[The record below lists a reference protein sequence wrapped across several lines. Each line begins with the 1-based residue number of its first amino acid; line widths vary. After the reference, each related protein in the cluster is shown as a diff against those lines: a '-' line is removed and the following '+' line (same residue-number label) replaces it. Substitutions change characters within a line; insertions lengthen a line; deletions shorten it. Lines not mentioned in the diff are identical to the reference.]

1 MCFYFD
7 PGYPAGGC
15 LCQELPGQHAD
26 GVLQQIP
33 HSDNLFSKCP
43 FDSILIFI
51 FSQYLSTCNFHSS
64 EPSTMKKI
72 FPFVCLVIFLACC
85 MVSCGKKE
93 AKKKSVAS
101 QTLEER
107 YPGWA
112 NLTWI
117 STDDNSRGFPRME
130 ISIRENVVTIRQHT
144 SDTVFVS
151 HEYTMMYLLG
161 NTLTLEG

>member
-1 MCFYFD
+1 
-7 PGYPAGGC
+7 
-15 LCQELPGQHAD
+15 
-26 GVLQQIP
+26 
-33 HSDNLFSKCP
+33 
-43 FDSILIFI
+43 
-51 FSQYLSTCNFHSS
+51 
-64 EPSTMKKI
+64 MKKI
-72 FPFVCLVIFLACC
+72 FPYLCLFIFLSCC
-85 MVSCGKKE
+85 LVSCGKKD

-117 STDDNSRGFPRME
+117 STDNNSRGFPRME

-151 HEYTMMYLLG
+151 QEYTIMYLLG
-161 NTLTLEG
+161 NTVTLEDNNHDRLTGFFWQTDSTIKVKTKGLADEYLENPHTYELKKN